1 MIPRSTHRYPKIFSS
16 LHPLV
21 QNNTLEIV
29 SHFSQIHSV
38 VLELNGNF
46 LSDDV
51 IQIAITDKI
60 IFQILLGANDFV
72 IDLCDITQIE

>member
-1 MIPRSTHRYPKIFSS
+1 MIPRRTDRYEKIFSS

-29 SHFSQIHSV
+29 NHFSQIHYV
-38 VLELNGNF
+38 VLGLDGHF

-51 IQIAITDKI
+51 IQIAMTDKI
-60 IFQILLGANDFV
+60 IFQILLGENNFV
-72 IDLCDITQIE
+72 IDLCDITQL